1 MDQQLVDLAED
12 YWEFQLRTG
21 PTEALM
27 LGDHRFDDQVEDLSR
42 QAEDDRI
49 DALELFASE
58 ASAIDPT
65 TLSEDELVTQA
76 VLEFDAATRAGE
88 LRQRFAEFDVDPQGG
103 VQIAYLQ
110 LAPQF
115 PIVEPEHAEAM
126 VAKWSRFGGLFDDAI
141 HRLRQGLA
149 KDRTPPRVAVERV
162 LAQVEAYLATPI
174 EDDPLIGL
182 RSPPRWGDEDVLA
195 WRERLAAQVRGVVRP
210 GYERYRACLTD
221 EVMPKA
227 RPPERTGLAW
237 IPGGEEAYAAAIAR
251 HTSLDL
257 TPMEI
262 HHVGLDEIVILNG
275 EYAAVG
281 AAVLGTTD
289 VQEIYGRLRDD
300 PALRFE
306 TGPEIVAAAQA
317 AMDSARQVIPDWF
330 GRLPNADCVMDEIPE
345 IAAKDAPIAYYL
357 QPAED
362 GSRPGTYYVNTSEP
376 ATRTR
381 YEAEALAF
389 HESIPGHHLQ
399 LAIAIELEDV
409 PAFRR
414 HGFLTV
420 FHEGWGLYTE
430 RLADEMGLY
439 SGPVERLGMASFDSW
454 RACRLVVDTGIHA
467 LGWSRQE
474 AIDYMAAN
482 SPQAPNNIVNEI
494 DRYTTWPG
502 QALAYKIGQ
511 RAMREARA
519 DAEEMMGADFDIKA
533 FHDVLLGAGPVPIGV
548 MQARVRDW
556 AAAG

>member
-1 MDQQLVDLAED
+1 MHQQLADLAEE
-12 YWEFQLRTG
+12 YWDFQLRTG

-27 LGDHRFDDQVEDLSR
+27 LGDHRYDDQIEDLSR
-42 QAEDDRI
+42 QAEDVKIAALDRL
-49 DALELFASE
+49 AAE
-58 ASAIDPT
+58 AAAIDSESLT
-65 TLSEDELVTQA
+65 EDELVTRA
-76 VLEFDAATRAGE
+76 VLEFDASTRAGE
-88 LRQRFAEFDVDPQGG
+88 LRQRFAEFDVDPQSG
-103 VQIAYLQ
+103 VQIVYLQ

-115 PIVEPEHAEAM
+115 PIVEPEHGEAM
-126 VAKWSRFGGLFDDAI
+126 VGKWSQLGGLFDDAI

-149 KDRTPPRVAVERV
+149 GDRTPPRVAVERV
-162 LAQVEAYLATPI
+162 LSQVDAYLATPI
-174 EDDPLIGL
+174 ADDPLVNL
-182 RSPPRWGDEDVLA
+182 RSPEAWSEDEVA
-195 WRERLAAQVRGVVRP
+195 SWRERLATQIRDVVRP
-210 GYERYRACLTD
+210 GYERYRTCLAD
-221 EVMPKA
+221 EVMARA

-237 IPGGEEAYAAAIAR
+237 IAGGEAAYAAAIAR

-257 TPMEI
+257 TPTGI
-262 HHVGLDEIVILNG
+262 HDVGRDEIAALEA
-275 EYAAVG
+275 EYAAAG
-281 AAVLGTTD
+281 AGVLGTGD

-300 PALRFE
+300 SALRFE

-317 AMDSARQVIPDWF
+317 AMDRARDAVPDWF
-330 GRLPNADCVMDEIPE
+330 GRLPKADCVMDEIPE
-345 IAAKDAPIAYYL
+345 IAAKDSPIAYYL

-362 GSRPGTYYVNTSEP
+362 GSRPGTYYVNTTEP
-376 ATRTR
+376 TTRTR

-409 PAFRR
+409 PSFRR

-439 SGPVERLGMASFDSW
+439 SGPLERLGMASFDAW
-454 RACRLVVDTGIHA
+454 RACRLVVDTGMHA

-474 AIDYMAAN
+474 AIDYMVAN

-494 DRYTTWPG
+494 DRYIAWPG

-511 RAMREARA
+511 RAMRKARA
-519 DAEEMMGADFDIKA
+519 EAEEAMGAAFDIKA

-548 MQARVRDW
+548 MQDRVRAW
-556 AAAG
+556 ATA

>member
-1 MDQQLVDLAED
+1 MNQQLANLAGE

-27 LGDHRFDDQVEDLSR
+27 LGDHRYDDQIEDLSR

-49 DALELFASE
+49 GALERFAANAAAVDSTALF
-58 ASAIDPT
+58 D
-65 TLSEDELVTQA
+65 DELVTKA
-76 VLEFDAATRAGE
+76 VLEFDASTRAGE
-88 LRQRFAEFDVDPQGG
+88 LRQRFAEFDIDPQSG

-115 PIVEPEHAEAM
+115 PIIEPEHAEAM
-126 VAKWSRFGGLFDDAI
+126 VGKWSRIGGLFDDAI

-162 LAQVEAYLATPI
+162 VAQIDAYLATPVEI
-174 EDDPLIGL
+174 DPLINL
-182 RSPPRWGDEDVLA
+182 RRPEVWDEEEVA
-195 WRERLAAQVRGVVRP
+195 SWRDRLATQVRDVVRP
-210 GYERYRACLTD
+210 GYERYRTCLTD
-221 EVMPKA
+221 EVMTKA

-237 IPGGEEAYAAAIAR
+237 IPDGEAAYAAAIAR

-262 HHVGLDEIVILNG
+262 HTVGLGEIITLES
-275 EYAAVG
+275 EYAAAG
-281 AAVLGTTD
+281 TAVLGTTD
-289 VQEIYGRLRDD
+289 VQEIYGRLRED
-300 PALRFE
+300 PELRFD

-317 AMDSARQVIPDWF
+317 AMDRAREAIPDWF
-330 GRLPNADCVMDEIPE
+330 GRLPKASCVMDEIPE

-362 GSRPGTYYVNTSEP
+362 GSRPGTYYVNTTEP
-376 ATRTR
+376 RTRTR

-439 SGPVERLGMASFDSW
+439 SGPLERLGMASFDSW
-454 RACRLVVDTGIHA
+454 RACRLVVDTGMHA
-467 LGWSRQE
+467 LGWSRQQ
-474 AIDYMAAN
+474 AIDYMAGN
-482 SPQAPNNIVNEI
+482 SPQAPNNIMNEI
-494 DRYTTWPG
+494 DRYIAWPG

-511 RAMREARA
+511 RAMGAARTEAE
-519 DAEEMMGADFDIKA
+519 DKMGNRFDIRA

-548 MQARVRDW
+548 MQDRVRAW
-556 AAAG
+556 AAAS